1 MGKQKLQKA
10 LIYTRLPQGNEGQKQ
25 IAKKL
30 ERDNDLFVLPWPQ
43 LQGTCLSFIIN
54 GTKEGTCRQRT
65 TKESVPPSDTC
76 GARHCHVPK
85 SLASGI

>member
-30 ERDNDLFVLPWPQ
+30 ERDNDFKYLCFRGP
-43 LQGTCLSFIIN
+43 N
-54 GTKEGTCRQRT
+54 YK
-65 TKESVPPSDTC
+65 
-76 GARHCHVPK
+76 AR
-85 SLASGI
+85 A